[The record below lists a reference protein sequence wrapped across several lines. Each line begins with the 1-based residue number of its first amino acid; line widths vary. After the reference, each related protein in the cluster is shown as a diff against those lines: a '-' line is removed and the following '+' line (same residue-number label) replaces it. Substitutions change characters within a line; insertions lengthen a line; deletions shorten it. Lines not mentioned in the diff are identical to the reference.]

1 MGQITIYV
9 EDSALA
15 AAKEA
20 ATRAKVSVSQ
30 WFAKFAIEEKQKQS
44 QGWDE
49 FFTEI
54 DRLNVKQDGPD
65 GWDDLL
71 AHRYQGLGTDV
82 PRESF

>member
-9 EDSALA
+9 EDGALA

-20 ATRAKVSVSQ
+20 ATRSQVSVSQ
-30 WFAKFAIEEKQKQS
+30 WFAKFAIEERQKQS
-44 QGWDE
+44 QGWNE

-54 DRLNVKQDGPD
+54 DRLNVKKDERD

-82 PRESF
+82 SRESF